1 MALFHSIQ
9 RELFQPGNII
19 GSIKRHATP
28 TFPFPSERP
37 HFRNKLTENQKKE
50 REWRNRDFLPHC
62 FIRVSKCL
70 ETIVPQ

>member
-37 HFRNKLTENQKKE
+37 HFRNKLRENQ
-50 REWRNRDFLPHC
+50 
-62 FIRVSKCL
+62 
-70 ETIVPQ
+70 